1 MTLRLNLLFHLYD
14 DDGTLD
20 AERSG
25 AAAQAYTD
33 LLRLARQADRLPGI
47 ARVWLAEHHRPTR
60 GRLPAP
66 LLLSVAAARETR
78 RVGIGPCVVILP
90 LHHPFA
96 VAEQVAVAD
105 LLSDGR
111 LAVGVGSGGDAAEL
125 ALFDVPEGQRR
136 DRFSEGLEV
145 LRLALSGE
153 PFSYRGAHYIVPE
166 TRVTPLPV
174 QTPEQMVWVA
184 AGSEESAALA
194 GRSGGHLLL
203 ARGMPSPRLRELVA
217 AYCAAR
223 TAAGYGADE
232 ARVQV
237 TRGVYVAEDEDTAW
251 REAAEGVQ
259 RHYARLARH
268 GGEEVDPR
276 EMARRGH
283 FIIGT
288 PEQCAAAL
296 AAVAAE
302 VPVTDLACDIAL
314 PGMPVERVE
323 RSLDLLGRLV
333 APLLGR

>member
-1 MTLRLNLLFHLYD
+1 MTLHLNLLFHLYD
-14 DDGTLD
+14 DDGTSDTGRPD
-20 AERSG
+20 ATAR
-25 AAAQAYTD
+25 AYAD

-66 LLLSVAAARETR
+66 LLLSVAVARETR
-78 RVGIGPCVVILP
+78 RIGIGPCVLILP
-90 LHHPFA
+90 LHQPFD

-125 ALFDVPEGQRR
+125 ALFDVPSEQRR
-136 DRFSEGLEV
+136 DRFAEGLEV

-153 PFSYRGAHYIVPE
+153 PFSYSGAHYTVPQAQ
-166 TRVTPLPV
+166 VAPLPL
-174 QTPEQMVWVA
+174 QTPEQLLWVA
-184 AGSEESAALA
+184 AGSEGSAAMA

-203 ARGMPSPRLRELVA
+203 ARGTPTPTLRGLVA
-217 AYCAAR
+217 AYRAAR
-223 TAAGYGADE
+223 AAAGYRADGT
-232 ARVQV
+232 RVQV
-237 TRGVYVAEDEDTAW
+237 TRGVYVARDEDSAW
-251 REAAEGVQ
+251 RDAAEGVR
-259 RHYARLARH
+259 RHYARLARYR
-268 GGEEVDPR
+268 GEEVDPR
-276 EMARRGH
+276 EMARRGD

-296 AAVAAE
+296 ALVAAG

-323 RSLDLLGRLV
+323 RSLDLLGRIV
-333 APLLGR
+333 VPLLGF